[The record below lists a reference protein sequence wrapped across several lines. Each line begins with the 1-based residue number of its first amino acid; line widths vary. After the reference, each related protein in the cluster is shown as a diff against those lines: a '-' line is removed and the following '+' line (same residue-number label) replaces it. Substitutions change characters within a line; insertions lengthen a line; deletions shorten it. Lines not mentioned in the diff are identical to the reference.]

1 VHSSERQE
9 FEAQEPVTIKKS
21 ELMESSE
28 GTSIKSTDK
37 NTIPVQ
43 AGQVGKIE
51 TIPAGRPTWED

>member
-1 VHSSERQE
+1 MLKKRNKNIVHSSERQE

-43 AGQVGKIE
+43 AG
-51 TIPAGRPTWED
+51 RPSWED